1 MIVTP
6 PVVGDCVQQYKTPQP
21 TPTLA
26 STPAVTPNLDDVQ
39 RQEKE
44 LQERWDN
51 RWYKQSKEHQ
61 EEGTKRAMLWPQLPQ
76 EWSDVLHAYYKLK
89 QEDQLDKSGYTP
101 GLHDSDKIKDTIDTL
116 ERVKR
121 SQNNSVEAENIE
133 KIIKQ
138 LNMDLLYFKIKHGK

>member
-1 MIVTP
+1 
-6 PVVGDCVQQYKTPQP
+6 
-21 TPTLA
+21 
-26 STPAVTPNLDDVQ
+26 
-39 RQEKE
+39 
-44 LQERWDN
+44 
-51 RWYKQSKEHQ
+51 
-61 EEGTKRAMLWPQLPQ
+61 MLWPQLPQ

-89 QEDQLDKSGYTP
+89 QEDQLDKSGYAP
-101 GLHDSDKIKDTIDTL
+101 SPHDSDKIKDTIDTL

>member
-1 MIVTP
+1 MLTTP
-6 PVVGDCVQQYKTPQP
+6 PVVDSCVQQYKSMSQTPMV

-26 STPAVTPNLDDVQ
+26 PTPDYNSDKA
-39 RQEKE
+39 
-44 LQERWDN
+44 WDN

-61 EEGTKRAMLWPQLPQ
+61 EQQLNRAMLWPQLPQ

-89 QEDQLDKSGYTP
+89 QEDQLDKTGYAP
-101 GLHDSDKIKDTIDTL
+101 SPHDSDKIKDTIDTL

-121 SQNNSVEAENIE
+121 SQNNTVEAEKID

>member
-26 STPAVTPNLDDVQ
+26 PTPASNPNSD
-39 RQEKE
+39 EA
-44 LQERWDN
+44 WDN

-61 EEGTKRAMLWPQLPQ
+61 EEGAKRAMLWPQLPQ

-121 SQNNSVEAENIE
+121 SQNNAVEAENID